1 LYWLKANLL
10 FLKLTSKT
18 DFNKMPHQN
27 PAPLKVALIQTELF
41 WKDKTANMAMLE
53 EKIMNLPPE
62 VDLIILPE
70 MFTTGFTMDA
80 KEVAEP
86 MNLDTTKWM
95 KQMAAQTNAVVTG
108 SAIIND
114 KGNYYNR
121 LLWVR
126 PDGNV
131 GSYDKR
137 HLFRMASED
146 AHYNMGMERKVF
158 EWKGWKIMPQICYDL
173 RFPVW
178 SRNRVLEKEMEYDL
192 IFFVAN
198 WPSPR
203 VGAWDVLL
211 QARAVEN
218 LSYSIG
224 VNRVGEDGNG
234 ITYSGH
240 SGAYN
245 HKGERLSYSEDKEDI
260 LYAEL
265 DYDSLQ
271 EYRDKFPAWMDADGF
286 ELKNI

>member
-1 LYWLKANLL
+1 
-10 FLKLTSKT
+10 
-18 DFNKMPHQN
+18 MPHQN
-27 PAPLKVALIQTELF
+27 PAPLKIALIQTELF

-53 EKIMNLPPE
+53 EKIMNLE
-62 VDLIILPE
+62 SDVDLIILPE
-70 MFTTGFTMDA
+70 MFTTGFTMEA
-80 KEVAEP
+80 QEVAEP

-108 SAIIND
+108 SVIIND
-114 KGNYYNR
+114 KGKFYNR

-126 PDGNV
+126 PDGHV
-131 GSYDKR
+131 GTYDKR
-137 HLFRMASED
+137 HLFRMANED

-158 EWKGWKIMPQICYDL
+158 EWKGWKIMPQVCYDL

-178 SRNRVLEKEMEYDL
+178 SRNRVVENELEYDL

-203 VGAWDVLL
+203 VMAWDVLL

-234 ITYSGH
+234 IPYSGH

-245 HKGERLSYSEDKEDI
+245 YKGERLSFSEDKDEI
-260 LYAEL
+260 LYVEL
-265 DYDSLQ
+265 DYGSLQ
-271 EYRDKFPAWMDADGF
+271 DYRNKFPAWMDGDSF
-286 ELKNI
+286 ELNNI